1 MAKITEKTTFK
12 RDPKT
17 GELLVFRNG
26 KPHGKMETMGDE
38 IGPENKKKKDGDRD
52 GKH

>member
-1 MAKITEKTTFK
+1 MSKITFE

-17 GELLVFRNG
+17 GELLIFKDG
-26 KPHGKMETMGDE
+26 KPHGKMMTMGDQIE
-38 IGPENKKKKDGDRD
+38 KEPEKKKKDGERH

>member
-1 MAKITEKTTFK
+1 MAKITFK

-26 KPHGKMETMGDE
+26 KEHGKIVTIGDE
-38 IGPENKKKKDGDRD
+38 IKAPEKKKKPEGKRD
-52 GKH
+52 GKR